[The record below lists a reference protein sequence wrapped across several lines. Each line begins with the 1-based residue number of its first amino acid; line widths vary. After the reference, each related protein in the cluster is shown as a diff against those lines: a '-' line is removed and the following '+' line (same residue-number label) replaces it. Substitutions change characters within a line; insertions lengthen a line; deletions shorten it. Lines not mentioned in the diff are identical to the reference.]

1 MTDELSLFLAA
12 LRLKAN
18 ARVAVMGIGNEL
30 NGDDAAGVLAARTLK
45 QQQEERAAQDEP
57 RSSALLV
64 IEAGPAPESFTGKVR
79 RFAPDLVLLIDAAEL
94 GDPPGTV
101 HAFDWSAAQ
110 GLSAST
116 HTLPPSMLAEF
127 LSRELNCPV
136 ALIGIQP
143 RSLEM
148 DAGIS
153 DEAARAAEWVA
164 AKIGAWLWENPT
176 EL

>member
-1 MTDELSLFLAA
+1 MADELSDFLAA
-12 LRLKAN
+12 LRLDSD

-30 NGDDAAGVLAARTLK
+30 NGDDAAGVLAARILK
-45 QQQEERAAQDEP
+45 QQQEERGSLP

-79 RFAPDLVLLIDAAEL
+79 RFAADVVLLIDAAEL

-143 RSLEM
+143 KSLEL
-148 DAGIS
+148 DAGLS
-153 DEAARAAEWVA
+153 DEAAQAAQRVA
-164 AKIGAWLWENPT
+164 ADIGAWFWGDST